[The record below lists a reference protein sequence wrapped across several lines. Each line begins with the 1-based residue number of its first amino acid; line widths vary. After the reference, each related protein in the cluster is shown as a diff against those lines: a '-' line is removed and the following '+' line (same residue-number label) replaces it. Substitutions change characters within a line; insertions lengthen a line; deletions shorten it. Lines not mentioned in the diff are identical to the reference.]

1 MFDEPNFK
9 NNEAE
14 GQQMKVEAAAAVE
27 KSKFISQS
35 ELSPL
40 LNNSNPM
47 KKETIVG
54 FEDLTEDEEEEFL

>member
-1 MFDEPNFK
+1 
-9 NNEAE
+9 
-14 GQQMKVEAAAAVE
+14 MKVEAAAAVE

-40 LNNSNPM
+40 LNNSKPM
-47 KKETIVG
+47 KKETMVG